1 MTTVRPGPI
10 EEFNLATNG
19 RVCKETPV
27 SSKKSA
33 KRDLEGKMPKDTG
46 KCLKAVKP
54 MKGQTKSA
62 LVPGGSL
69 AHSKHSMFQTVK

>member
-19 RVCKETPV
+19 RVCKEIPV
-27 SSKKSA
+27 SIRKPA
-33 KRDLEGKMPKDTG
+33 KRDLEGKLPKDTG
-46 KCLKAVKP
+46 KCLKAMNP

-69 AHSKHSMFQTVK
+69 AHSKHSIFQTVK